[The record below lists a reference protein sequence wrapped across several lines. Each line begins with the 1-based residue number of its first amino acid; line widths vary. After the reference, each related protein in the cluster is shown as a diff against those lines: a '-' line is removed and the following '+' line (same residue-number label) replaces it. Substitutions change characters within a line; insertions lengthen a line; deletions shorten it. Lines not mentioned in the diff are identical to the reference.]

1 MVAIEDISSMYN
13 GNRIAVVVPAY
24 NEEGFVGR
32 TIETVPSFVD
42 RVYAVDDGSTDGTWA
57 EIQNAARGLNED
69 RVKAVVTD
77 GGQSDGQ
84 YVVPI
89 RHETNHGVGAGVKT
103 GYRAAIEDDMDI
115 VAVMN
120 GDAQMDPSVLHRFV
134 DPIVEGRADY
144 AKGDRISRRENVGDM
159 SRWRLFGNHL
169 LTSLTNL
176 SSGYWQTVDSQN
188 GYTAVSVDALRQI
201 PLDELYDEYGFL
213 NDLLTT
219 LNLHDFRVVN
229 IPHRAV
235 YGDERSGIV
244 YREFIPRLSGLLL
257 RNFLRRLAVR
267 SRDARFAPAVF
278 AYFLGMVA
286 MFFGGGS
293 ILRNVARGVRRR
305 DTSGLLGAAASGI
318 AGAVLFVLGCQ
329 LDARAAE
336 PLETEYAG
344 EFGETRIDF
353 DSE

>member
-1 MVAIEDISSMYN
+1 MYN

-32 TIETVPSFVD
+32 TIETTPSFVD
-42 RVYAVDDGSTDGTWA
+42 RVYAVDDGSTDGTWD
-57 EIQNAARGLNED
+57 EIRRTARRLNADKE
-69 RVKAVVTD
+69 KAMVAD
-77 GGQSDGQ
+77 GGHRDGEF
-84 YVVPI
+84 VVPL
-89 RHETNHGVGAGVKT
+89 RHETNRGVGASVKT
-103 GYRAAIEDDMDI
+103 GYRAAMEDEMDV

-120 GDAQMDPSVLHRFV
+120 GDAQMDPSILHRFL

-144 AKGDRISRRENVGDM
+144 AKGDRISRRENVGEM

-176 SSGYWQTVDSQN
+176 SSGYWRTVDSQN
-188 GYTAVSVDALRQI
+188 GYTAISVDALREI
-201 PLDELYDEYGFL
+201 PLEDVYDEYGFL

-229 IPHRAV
+229 VPHRAV
-235 YGDERSGIV
+235 YGDEESGIV
-244 YREFIPRLSGLLL
+244 YREFVPRLSGLLL
-257 RNFLRRLAVR
+257 RNFLRRLAAR
-267 SRDARFAPAVF
+267 SRDARYVPAVL
-278 AYFLGMVA
+278 AYCLGVVA
-286 MFFGGGS
+286 TCFGAGS
-293 ILRNVARGVRRR
+293 VLRAAERGVRRR
-305 DTSGLLGAAASGI
+305 DSSGLLRGVVTGVC
-318 AGAVLFVLGCQ
+318 GAVLFVLGCR

-344 EFGETRIDF
+344 ERFEARDDF